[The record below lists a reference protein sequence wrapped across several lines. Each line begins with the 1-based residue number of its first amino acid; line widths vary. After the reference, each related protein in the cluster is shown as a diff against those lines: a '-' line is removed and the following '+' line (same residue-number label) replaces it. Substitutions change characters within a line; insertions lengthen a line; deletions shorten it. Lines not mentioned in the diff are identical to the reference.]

1 MLLAAPGVELPD
13 DEAALAGRV
22 TLAEVL
28 ALRTLFLNLQFR
40 TSNGGQ
46 AQGPMTEAEMR
57 SLIERADAVKGERAR
72 ERMEAAR
79 SKAEQGANEKEAGEP
94 QAEEG

>member
-1 MLLAAPGVELPD
+1 M
-13 DEAALAGRV
+13 

-40 TSNGGQ
+40 Q

-57 SLIERADAVKGERAR
+57 GLIERADGVKGERAR

-79 SKAEQGANEKEAGEP
+79 TDRQASVRTRTEAGEP